1 MSRGMILFAKCMAL
15 ALLLITILSIFFPH
29 TEPAPSSQET
39 QEKNL
44 EILKSVQKHDLITCY
59 INGAVREVVLVKG
72 INDKADYF
80 EGVTIN
86 ENNVSYLKAYPYSH
100 FAECAIEIQRDDTN
114 GVMPQFPAAIG
125 RIILYGLNPPPAK

>member
-1 MSRGMILFAKCMAL
+1 MIIRLILMVVAL
-15 ALLLITILSIFFPH
+15 GLSAAIVVAFRH
-29 TEPAPSSQET
+29 TAPAPSS

-44 EILKSVQKHDLITCY
+44 EILKSVQKHDLIMCY

-125 RIILYGLNPPPAK
+125 RIILYGLNPPPVK